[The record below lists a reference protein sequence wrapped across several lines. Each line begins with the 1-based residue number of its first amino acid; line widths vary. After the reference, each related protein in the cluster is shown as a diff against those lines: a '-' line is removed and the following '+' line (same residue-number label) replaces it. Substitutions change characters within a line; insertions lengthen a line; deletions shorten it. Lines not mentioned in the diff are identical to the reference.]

1 MKKILLQCVSSNKI
15 YIFLKRSE
23 PFQGYLVIL
32 YDSET
37 ALALP
42 VNVVFVRSCAAR
54 ENEKNDRG
62 L

>member
-42 VNVVFVRSCAAR
+42 VNVCLCS
-54 ENEKNDRG
+54 
-62 L
+62 

>member
-15 YIFLKRSE
+15 YIFLKRSK

-42 VNVVFVRSCAAR
+42 VNVCLFRSCAAR